1 LRLKV
6 RPILPRIDASAVSP
20 FRDSMTETLRLPA
33 SHAEPA
39 ASAPA
44 PSPLDGELEPT
55 IYRFIMRHSWR
66 DQLFVLGVTAGSL
79 PFYYYSLD
87 LPKTIINKAI
97 LGKKFPQE
105 WWFGMVLD
113 QIPFLMALCGVF
125 LTLVFINGGFKYAIN
140 VLQNRTGERM
150 LRRFRFS
157 LYARLLRFPLG
168 HFKKVSSGEIIPMI
182 TAEVEPLGGFIGES
196 FAVPAFQGGQLLT
209 LLGFMFVQDPVL
221 GAAAVAL
228 YPLQGYVIPKLQRK
242 VNQLGKQRVRTV
254 RVLADRVGESAAGI
268 AEIRS
273 NGAVRWQMAQIANIL
288 GTIYE
293 IRYEIFQRKF
303 FVKFLNNF
311 INQLTPFFF
320 FSIGG
325 YLVIKGSLSA
335 GALVAV
341 LAAYKDLASPWK
353 ELLDFYQ
360 RKEDSRIKYDQ
371 IVEQFGPEGM
381 LDARLQ
387 LGEGEETLVGDIAAT
402 NLTLVEDD
410 RLRLVD
416 AVSFS
421 LPAGTHAAVIGQSS
435 SGKSELA
442 MLLARLVAPSS
453 GRITISGADLAS
465 MPVGVV
471 GRRIGY
477 ASATPHFFNFS
488 LRDNLWYGLKAKPVR
503 EAALAEEAARRR
515 HARLAEARMAGNI
528 DLDPEADWIDYEA
541 AGVAGEAELIERTV
555 EVLRIVEL
563 EEDVYALGLRGRL
576 NPERQARAAESLLH
590 ARFALAERL
599 KSEKI
604 THLVEPFDPD
614 RYNQNA
620 SVAENL
626 IFGTPIGPSFE
637 FDALPSN
644 TYFLEVLDKAGLRED
659 LVTMGAQVAE
669 TMIEL
674 FADLPPEHEFFEQF
688 SFISA
693 TDLPEYQAILG
704 RMAKSGRHSLKEE
717 DRRRLLGLPLKL
729 VATRH
734 RLGLLDETM
743 QRRIVEARRIFA
755 RDLPEHAKDQIAFL
769 DIGAYNAAATLQDN
783 LLFGKIAYG
792 EAEAANRIPALIAD
806 VVKGLELRHIVVAV
820 GLEFHVGTG
829 GGRLSM
835 AQRQKAAIA
844 RALLKRPDLL
854 VLNEAASALDSTILI
869 KLGGGVRRLCE
880 GRTIVWV
887 IQRASLAKY
896 FDRVLVMSGGRLVEE
911 GTPAELE
918 KSGSTYKILVAAE

>member
-1 LRLKV
+1 
-6 RPILPRIDASAVSP
+6 
-20 FRDSMTETLRLPA
+20 MTETLRLPA
-33 SHAEPA
+33 AAAGPA
-39 ASAPA
+39 ATVPM

-66 DQLFVLGVTAGSL
+66 DQLVVLGVTAASL

-97 LGKKFPQE
+97 LGKKFPQD

-113 QIPFLMALCGVF
+113 QIPFLMALCTVF
-125 LTLVFINGGFKYAIN
+125 LTLVFINGGFKYVIN

-157 LYARLLRFPLG
+157 LYARLLRFPVG
-168 HFKKVSSGEIIPMI
+168 HFKRVSSGEIIPMI

-196 FAVPAFQGGQLLT
+196 FALPAFQGGQLLT

-221 GAAAVAL
+221 GLAAVAL

-254 RVLADRVGESAAGI
+254 RVLADRVGESAAAI

-273 NGAVRWQMAQIANIL
+273 NDAARWQMAQVARIL
-288 GTIYE
+288 GTIYD

-325 YLVIKGSLSA
+325 YLVIKGDLSA

-371 IVEQFGPEGM
+371 IVEQFGPDGM
-381 LDARLQ
+381 LDPKLA
-387 LGEGEETLVGDIAAT
+387 LGEGEDRLVGDLAVS
-402 NLTLVEDD
+402 NLSLVEDD
-410 RLRLVD
+410 RVRLVD
-416 AVSFS
+416 AVSFT
-421 LPAGTHAAVIGQSS
+421 LPAGTHAAVIGQSG
-435 SGKSELA
+435 SGKFELA
-442 MLLARLVAPSS
+442 VLLARLAAPSS
-453 GRITISGADLAS
+453 GRITIGGTDLGS
-465 MPVGVV
+465 LPLGVV

-477 ASATPHFFNFS
+477 AGAAPHFFAVS

-503 EAALAEEAARRR
+503 EAALDEDAGRSRRARLVEARR
-515 HARLAEARMAGNI
+515 AGNI
-528 DLDPEADWIDYEA
+528 DLDPEADWVDCQA
-541 AGVAGEAELIERTV
+541 AGVADEAALVERTV
-555 EVLRIVEL
+555 EVLRVVEL

-620 SVAENL
+620 SIAENL
-626 IFGTPIGPSFE
+626 LFGTPIGPAFDFE
-637 FDALPSN
+637 ALPSN
-644 TYFLEVLDKAGLRED
+644 TYFLEVLDKVGLRED

-669 TMIEL
+669 TMVEL
-674 FADLPPEHEFFEQF
+674 FADLPSEHEFFEQF

-693 TDLPEYQAILG
+693 NDLPEYQAILG
-704 RMAKSGRHSLKEE
+704 RIAKAGRDSLKED

-734 RLGLLDETM
+734 RLGLLDEAM
-743 QRRIVEARRIFA
+743 QQRIVEARRVFA
-755 RDLPEHAKDQIAFL
+755 RDLPHYARNQIAFF
-769 DIGAYNAAATLQDN
+769 DIGTYNAAATLQDN

-792 EAEAANRIPALIAD
+792 EAEAASRIPALIAD
-806 VVKGLELRHIVVAV
+806 VVKGLELRHVVVAV
-820 GLEFHVGTG
+820 GLEFNVGTG
-829 GGRLSM
+829 GGRLST

-844 RALLKRPDLL
+844 RALLKRPD
-854 VLNEAASALDSTILI
+854 VMVMNEAASALDGTIQV
-869 KLGGGVRRLCE
+869 KVGGGVRRLCE
-880 GRTIVWV
+880 GRTMVWV
-887 IQRASLAKY
+887 LQRASLAKH
-896 FDRVLVMSGGRLVEE
+896 FDRVLVMSGGRLVEQ
-911 GTPAELE
+911 GTPDELA
-918 KSGSTYKILVAAE
+918 KSGLTYKILVAAE